1 MWGQFP
7 LDGIQMSFSSKLN
20 TLICKVGR
28 VLISQILKNL
38 LFNQENLALKKTA
51 SPCVYV
57 IMHSEY
63 CLLHVSLTM
72 KHIFCFWLA
81 GIFNEKRMD
90 LQLFDH
96 TA

>member
-1 MWGQFP
+1 
-7 LDGIQMSFSSKLN
+7 MSFSSKLN
-20 TLICKVGR
+20 TLICKVGL

-38 LFNQENLALKKTA
+38 LFNQENLALKKKTA

-72 KHIFCFWLA
+72 KYIFCFWLA
-81 GIFNEKRMD
+81 GIFNEKRVD